1 MKNAVLLFSSIAVF
15 LLSACSQERNKNNK
29 TETFPV
35 TNPVVLDTT
44 FTQDYVADIH
54 AVQNVEI
61 RARIKGFIDK
71 VHVDE
76 GKMVEAGQLLFT
88 ISSQEL
94 KQELLKADAQLKSAV
109 AEAKMAEVG
118 LSNAK
123 ILLEKNIVSEP
134 EMEMAKAKLEA
145 AQAKVEEM
153 QSAISSIQLSIS
165 FASIKAPFTGM
176 INRLPLKAGSL
187 VDEGTLLTHISND
200 KEVFAYFNLS
210 EKQYLSLV
218 KDKANNQQKIVRLI
232 TADGDVFPHAGKIE
246 TAESEFDRNTGNLA
260 FRARFNN
267 PEKLL
272 KHGSSGKIQIV
283 SKLKQAMLIPQKAT
297 FEVQENNYVYVLDKD
312 NVVQSRSIVI
322 GHRLPHLYVVSSGL
336 SVDDKVI
343 YEGIQ
348 RVKEGD
354 KINSELRSMKNIIG
368 QLSISNP

>member
-15 LLSACSQERNKNNK
+15 LLSACSQERSKNNK

-35 TNPVVLDTT
+35 THPVVLDTT

-61 RARIKGFIDK
+61 RSRIKGFIDK
-71 VHVDE
+71 IHVDE
-76 GKMVEAGQLLFT
+76 GKMVAAGQLLFT

-118 LSNAK
+118 LNNAK
-123 ILLEKNIVSEP
+123 ILLERNIVSEP

-165 FASIKAPFTGM
+165 FASIRAPFAGM

-187 VDEGTLLTHISND
+187 IDEGTLLTHISND
-200 KEVFAYFNLS
+200 KEIFAYFNLS
-210 EKQYLSLV
+210 EKQYLSLI
-218 KDKANNQQKIVRLI
+218 KDKKNNEQKIVRLI
-232 TADGDVFPHAGKIE
+232 TADGDVFPHKGKIE

-267 PEKLL
+267 PEKIL
-272 KHGSSGKIQIV
+272 KHGSSGKIQLI
-283 SKLKQAMLIPQKAT
+283 SNLKQAMLIPQKAT

-312 NVVQSRSIVI
+312 NVVQARSIVV
-322 GHRLPHLYVVSSGL
+322 GQRLPHLYVVSSGL
-336 SVDDKVI
+336 STGDKVI

-354 KINSELRSMKNIIG
+354 KIKPELRSMKSIMG
-368 QLSISNP
+368 QLSVK